1 MNDFATKRRPTATE
15 YLAATDTELL
25 DRLNINSDPSEI
37 PFIQSVIAARTAKS
51 QRETNEALVNKT
63 MHLVY
68 ATWAICAV
76 TLLVAF
82 ISFSC
87 K

>member
-1 MNDFATKRRPTATE
+1 MTDFVTKMRPTATE

-25 DRLNINSDPSEI
+25 DRLNVNPNPSET

-51 QRETNEALVNKT
+51 EREINKALVNKT
-63 MHLVY
+63 KQLVY

-82 ISFSC
+82 LSFSC